1 MSRFVSCIG
10 FYSHCIDWQCK
21 REAPPHGSE
30 PKFWL
35 FDIFDQKQVQSWL
48 YDVYWVLPIWG
59 IARSHPPAF
68 SSATWV
74 NSLRGS
80 DLTHSTLPATWHVHV
95 PIKVQPPL
103 ARKHAWISFCRPSA
117 SFTVRSLFVYIAQLL
132 MCKRARAFLSSHRWR
147 SRQECRGSDS
157 DSLYDVGLD
166 LLSMSYM
173 HECLLHWKQI
183 QVGVVKCLE
192 YMAAVI
198 CNLFTYIL

>member
-1 MSRFVSCIG
+1 MEVNLNFDCLTFSTKNKSRADFMTCIG
-10 FYSHCIDWQCK
+10 CCQ
-21 REAPPHGSE
+21 SE
-30 PKFWL
+30 
-35 FDIFDQKQVQSWL
+35 
-48 YDVYWVLPIWG
+48 
-59 IARSHPPAF
+59 RSHPPAF

-80 DLTHSTLPATWHVHV
+80 DLTHSTLPPTWHVHV

-103 ARKHAWISFCRPSA
+103 ARKRLNFILQAICFFHCEE
-117 SFTVRSLFVYIAQLL
+117 FVCIHCTFAPV
-132 MCKRARAFLSSHRWR
+132 KESSFLSSHRWR